1 MQEFN
6 WPDFLKVAVMAI
18 SVIAAALS
26 VVGAFR
32 AGVLRRIRFGSL
44 VSQSKISFWFSLVFA
59 SVGFLLI
66 VLAVFLYSGESF
78 GATVAQ
84 FAASRR

>member
-1 MQEFN
+1 VQEFN

-26 VVGAFR
+26 VV
-32 AGVLRRIRFGSL
+32 GVLRRIRFGSL